1 MAVRAGIF
9 PPMSTFDD
17 VGVIIHVLRVI
28 RGLSQG
34 DLAQLSGVRN
44 SSISNYERGK
54 SVPKLETLE
63 KLGQGL
69 ELPISAMEEAQ
80 EFIRRMRSRGQGG
93 ANPSQLSFSGLD
105 SQGGFPPKDS
115 ALLHR
120 ELDRLASEAGRVLYE
135 TLRVVLGMLPGASDA
150 RSAESIEAGGAAD
163 DNP

>member
-1 MAVRAGIF
+1 
-9 PPMSTFDD
+9 MSTFDD

-63 KLGQGL
+63 KLAQGL

-80 EFIRRMRSRGQGG
+80 EFIRRMRLRGQRG
-93 ANPSQLSFSGLD
+93 ATASQLAVPGLD
-105 SQGGFPPKDS
+105 SAGGYPPQDPT
-115 ALLHR
+115 LLHR
-120 ELDRLASEAGRVLYE
+120 ELDRLSSEAGRVLSE
-135 TLRVVLGMLPGASDA
+135 TLRVVLAMLPGASEA
-150 RSAESIEAGGAAD
+150 RSAEPVEAEELPD
-163 DNP
+163 DT